1 MTEIGEPRGASAPD
15 ADGGERLRLCLLG
28 PVQAWCGEREL
39 ELGPPQ
45 QRSLLT
51 ALALRARRIVSVD
64 ELLDAL
70 WEEPPARAAAIVRT
84 YVSRL
89 RRVLEPDRVHPTVLV
104 SSGSGYVLRL
114 PADCVD
120 AEVFED
126 RVAAA
131 GRARALG
138 DTSGALGLLR
148 EACGLWHGEPLAGLP
163 GPLAQAH
170 RARLVERR
178 LNAVQAWLET
188 ELETGRHAEAIGELT
203 VWVSRYPLLEPMREL
218 LMLALYRGG
227 RQAEALGVYAD
238 ARRALLEQ
246 LGVDPGPRLR
256 ELHLGIL
263 SGDPKLAAPAA
274 PAVPPPPAEPPAP
287 PAPARPAR
295 PPRPSRP
302 PSCPRTSPT
311 TPAGR
316 SSARRCA
323 RTWRRTARRCRW
335 WGSRAWAGWAS
346 RRWRCTSRTRWAGST
361 RTGSCT

>member
-1 MTEIGEPRGASAPD
+1 MTEIGEPRGTSASEP
-15 ADGGERLRLCLLG
+15 DGGERLRLGLLG
-28 PVQAWCGEREL
+28 PVQAWRGEREL

-45 QRSLLT
+45 QRALLT

-70 WEEPPARAAAIVRT
+70 WEEPPARAATVVRT

-89 RRVLEPDRVHPTVLV
+89 RRVLEPDRVHPSVLV

-138 DTSGALGLLR
+138 DVAGALGLLR

-163 GPLAQAH
+163 GPFAQAH

-188 ELETGRHAEAIGELT
+188 ELEAGRHAEVIGELT
-203 VWVSRYPLLEPMREL
+203 VWVSQYPLLEPMREL
-218 LMLALYRGG
+218 LMLALYRSG
-227 RQAEALGVYAD
+227 RQGEALGVYAD
-238 ARRALLEQ
+238 ARRTLLEQ

-256 ELHLGIL
+256 ELHLGVRVGL
-263 SGDPKLAAPAA
+263 QLDGEVGELVLGLAG
-274 PAVPPPPAEPPAP
+274 PAVGLGGA
-287 PAPARPAR
+287 
-295 PPRPSRP
+295 
-302 PSCPRTSPT
+302 
-311 TPAGR
+311 TP
-316 SSARRCA
+316 
-323 RTWRRTARRCRW
+323 
-335 WGSRAWAGWAS
+335 
-346 RRWRCTSRTRWAGST
+346 
-361 RTGSCT
+361 